1 MRLHAVFPQSEI
13 GADPR
18 DVAAF
23 GRAVEELGYDG
34 IVAYDHVLGA
44 HPDRPGGWTGPYTH
58 ETQFHEVF
66 VLLGYLAAI
75 TTRVQLSPGVLILP
89 QRQTALVAKQASA
102 VDVLSGGRLRL
113 GVGIGWNAVEYES
126 LGMEFYDRGKRVE
139 EQIALLRE
147 LFTNEVVDF
156 TGTWHR
162 VDRAG
167 LNPMPVQRPIPI
179 WIGADVERAIRR
191 IARLGDGWFSHLK
204 PDADGRAQ
212 LERFREWVR
221 EAGRDPATVG
231 LEGRIQARS
240 RSDTWAR
247 SAEMFTAMG
256 MTDLELATMGAG
268 YRSLDEHLEALRRF
282 HELVSG

>member
-18 DVAAF
+18 DVASFA
-23 GRAVEELGYDG
+23 RAVEEIGYDG

-58 ETQFHEVF
+58 ETAFHEVF
-66 VLLGYLAAI
+66 VLFGFLAAI

-102 VDVLSGGRLRL
+102 VDVLSNGRLRL
-113 GVGIGWNAVEYES
+113 GVGIGWNAVEYEA
-126 LGMEFYDRGKRVE
+126 LGTEFHDRGRRVE

-147 LFTNEVVDF
+147 LWTHEVVDF
-156 TGTWHR
+156 TGADHR

-179 WIGADVERAIRR
+179 WMGADVKRAIRR
-191 IARLGDGWFSHLK
+191 IARLGDGWFSHVR
-204 PDADGRAQ
+204 PNDEGRAQ
-212 LERFREWVR
+212 VERFREWVR
-221 EAGRDPATVG
+221 EAGRDPAAVG
-231 LEGRIQARS
+231 LEGRVQARS
-240 RSDTWAR
+240 DPNTWAAA
-247 SAEMFTAMG
+247 AETFGQMG

-268 YRSLDEHLEALRRF
+268 YRDVDEHLGALRRF
-282 HELVSG
+282 HALVSG

>member
-13 GADPR
+13 SADPR
-18 DVAAF
+18 DVATF
-23 GRAVEELGYDG
+23 GRAVEEIGFDG

-58 ETQFHEVF
+58 KTQFHEVF
-66 VLLGYLAAI
+66 VLFGFLAAI
-75 TTRVQLSPGVLILP
+75 TTTVQLSSGVIILP

-102 VDVLSGGRLRL
+102 VDVLSQGRLRL
-113 GVGIGWNAVEYES
+113 GVGIGWNAVEYEA
-126 LGMEFYDRGKRVE
+126 LGMDFQDRGRRVE

-147 LFTNEVVDF
+147 LFTTEVVDL

-179 WIGADVERAIRR
+179 WMGADVERAIRR
-191 IARLGDGWFSHLK
+191 IARLGDGWFSHVK
-204 PDADGRAQ
+204 ADADGAAQ
-212 LERFREWVR
+212 VERFREWVR
-221 EAGRDPATVG
+221 EAGRDPARVG
-231 LEGRIQARS
+231 IEGRIQARS
-240 RSDTWAR
+240 DPDSWAR
-247 SAEMFTAMG
+247 SAEAFVAMG

-268 YRSLDEHLEALRRF
+268 YRALDEHLEALRRF
-282 HELVSG
+282 HGLVSG

>member
-1 MRLHAVFPQSEI
+1 MRLHAVFPQTEI
-13 GADPR
+13 GPDPR
-18 DVAAF
+18 DVASF
-23 GRAVEELGYDG
+23 GRAVEEIGYDG

-102 VDVLSGGRLRL
+102 VDVLSHGRLRL

-126 LGMEFYDRGKRVE
+126 LGMDFHDRGKRVE

-147 LFTNEVVDF
+147 LFVHEVVDF

-162 VDRAG
+162 IDRAG

-179 WIGADVERAIRR
+179 WMGADVERAVRR

-204 PDADGRAQ
+204 PDADGAAKLDQ
-212 LERFREWVR
+212 FREWVR
-221 EAGRDPATVG
+221 EAGRDPANVG

-240 RSDTWAR
+240 APDTWAR
-247 SAEMFTAMG
+247 SAEAFAAMG

-268 YRSLDEHLEALRRF
+268 YRALDEHLEALRRF
-282 HELVSG
+282 HGLVSG